1 VLFAPAAILERYQM
15 AAAPPDPLAAPKREI
30 AEVQGQIKALLAE
43 KNDGKLLEAAA
54 GTAALPKLK
63 VAPRK
68 VLMGHLAKV
77 VAVHFSDDKTTL
89 VSASSDGKLIV
100 WDGPSTNKLAAFT
113 LKSTWVQCTAF
124 SGGGSFVAA
133 GGLDNVVSVY
143 NLRAPKDAGA
153 RAYRE
158 LQSHTGYV
166 SALRFIGERQVLSAS
181 GDGTCILWDLET
193 SNKLMTFSGHDAD
206 VLCLALSADTNSF
219 ISGSVDGSAKLWD
232 VRTGRCG
239 QTFLFDDPVQN
250 LPGDV
255 NAISYLGPSG
265 NCFVT
270 GSEDSKIRLFDIR
283 SFAQLGS
290 FCRAD
295 LNLSCRS
302 LAPSPS
308 GRLVFAAY
316 DHMHLHAWDIL
327 KGERVAALPGHKDRI
342 SCLSMSSDGLA
353 LASSSW
359 DQTLRV
365 WS

>member
-1 VLFAPAAILERYQM
+1 M
-15 AAAPPDPLAAPKREI
+15 AAATPDPLAQTKQDI
-30 AEVQGQIKALLAE
+30 AEVQGRIKSILAP
-43 KNDGKLLEAAA
+43 KNDGKLPDAAA
-54 GTAALPKLK
+54 STAALPKLK
-63 VAPRK
+63 IAPRK

-77 VAVHFSDDKTTL
+77 VAVHFSDDKATL

-100 WDGPSTNKLAAFT
+100 WDGPSTNKTAAFT

-124 SGGGSFVAA
+124 SGGGGFVAA
-133 GGLDNVVSVY
+133 GGLDNAVSVY
-143 NLRAPKDAGA
+143 NMRAPKDAAA
-153 RAYRE
+153 RPYRE
-158 LQSHTGYV
+158 LQSHTGYIA
-166 SALRFIGERQVLSAS
+166 ALRFISERQLLSGS

-206 VLCLALSADTNSF
+206 VLCLALSADKNTF
-219 ISGSVDGSAKLWD
+219 ITGSVDGTAKLWD
-232 VRTGRCG
+232 VRTGRCS

-265 NCFVT
+265 NFFVT
-270 GSEDSKIRLFDIR
+270 GSEDSKIRMFDIR

-290 FCRAD
+290 FSRPD

-316 DHMHLHAWDIL
+316 DHMHLQAWDVL

-359 DQTLRV
+359 DQSLRV